1 MQYLGWPISFQAKF
15 GFSICCS
22 CAAFYADDRLNTL
35 TFPIRAFSH
44 CNCSGKENNESLY
57 VVLDKYFKLYVHSFT
72 LSVHQLPL
80 ELSQSFVKNID
91 GTYSRFHCPDPLP
104 QAEPPEGLR
113 TDRSLPIRP
122 MELRTFL
129 RVGKCLCSLVVTE
142 PGYKS
147 ALL

>member
-1 MQYLGWPISFQAKF
+1 MQYLADNWPISFQAKF
-15 GFSICCS
+15 DFSICHS
-22 CAAFYADDRLNTL
+22 CAALYADDRLI
-35 TFPIRAFSH
+35 TFKFPMCAFSH
-44 CNCSGKENNESLY
+44 CNCSGNNESFY
-57 VVLDKYFKLYVHSFT
+57 VVLDKYFKFYVHSFT

-104 QAEPPEGLR
+104 QPEPPEGLR

-129 RVGKCLCSLVVTE
+129 RVGKCLCSLVATE
-142 PGYKS
+142 PGCKS
-147 ALL
+147 SRL